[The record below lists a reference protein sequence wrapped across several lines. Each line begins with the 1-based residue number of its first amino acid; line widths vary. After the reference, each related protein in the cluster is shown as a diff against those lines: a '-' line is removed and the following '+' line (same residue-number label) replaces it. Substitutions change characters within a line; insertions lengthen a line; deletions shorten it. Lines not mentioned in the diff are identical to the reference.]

1 LASGDSHRLRHA
13 FDLQHEITIMK
24 HPKRATFVALF
35 PAAALLLAA
44 SARGA
49 TDHGDVVRSF
59 IEAFNARDMPALMA
73 LAHPEIEWLS
83 VDGAQIAVEARGAAA
98 LETSL
103 VSYFQSCESCRSAI
117 EVTSVNGNFVTA
129 VETASWTSA
138 GTTRSQ
144 SSTSVYELV
153 DDKVRRVWY
162 FPAVAR

>member
-1 LASGDSHRLRHA
+1 
-13 FDLQHEITIMK
+13 MK
-24 HPKRATFVALF
+24 HLKRATIVALI
-35 PAAALLLAA
+35 PAAALWLTA
-44 SARGA
+44 SARG
-49 TDHGDVVRSF
+49 TIDHGDVVRNF

-83 VDGAQIAVEARGAAA
+83 VNGTDILVEARGAPA
-98 LETSL
+98 LESSL

-153 DDKVRRVWY
+153 DAKVRRVWY
-162 FPAVAR
+162 FPAIAR